1 MRLLPAR
8 LNNKPQYVLHPGRA
22 ARRALHRGPA
32 AGQDGARA
40 VAHLPWGLSLEVYPA
55 DAIGYSI
62 LTGGVFDPCVT
73 ETLHRLID
81 PGDLV
86 IDVGA
91 NIGYLTS
98 LAAARAGARGRVLA
112 YEPHPSVFELL
123 AANVERWRAQ
133 PGVASVSIHQQA
145 LSDRD
150 GTGELEVGPVFHAN
164 MGLAALRPPGDGGG
178 ERPGE
183 HDSDGA
189 RGGEVVSVQMGRLQ
203 DAVEGQSVG
212 VLKIDVEGHEPA
224 VLRGA
229 SELLAA
235 GRVRD
240 VVFEDH
246 DPYPS
251 ESTAIVEQAGYGLF
265 SLDNDLFGLRL
276 GAPEDRGE
284 TAGWPGPSYLATRD
298 EQRAL
303 VRLRSR
309 GWQIS
314 GIGPRLPRL
323 GRLGRRRSRRW

>member
-1 MRLLPAR
+1 MRPLPAR
-8 LNNKPQYVLHPGRA
+8 LNNKPQYVLHPMRA
-22 ARRALHRGPA
+22 ARRVLRRSPLPA
-32 AGQDGARA
+32 RDGVRA
-40 VAHLPWGLSLEVYPA
+40 IAPLPWGLSLELYPA

-73 ETLHRLID
+73 ETLFRLID
-81 PGDLV
+81 PADTV

-98 LAAARAGARGRVLA
+98 LAAVRAGVRGSVLA

-123 AANVERWRAQ
+123 AANAARWQRK
-133 PGVASVSIHQQA
+133 PGVANVSVHQEA
-145 LSDRD
+145 LSDRG
-150 GTGELEVGPVFHAN
+150 GTGELEVGPAFHTN
-164 MGLAALRPPGDGGG
+164 MGLAALRAPGTPEGDGGETVAVPMRRLEDAAG
-178 ERPGE
+178 G
-183 HDSDGA
+183 HDIG
-189 RGGEVVSVQMGRLQ
+189 L
-203 DAVEGQSVG
+203 
-212 VLKIDVEGHEPA
+212 LKIDVEGHEPA

-229 SELLAA
+229 RELLDR

-251 ESTAIVEQAGYGLF
+251 EATAIVEQAGYRLF

-298 EQRAL
+298 PRRAL
-303 VRLRSR
+303 ARLRPR
-309 GWQIS
+309 GWQIR
-314 GIGPRLPRL
+314 GIGVQLPSF
-323 GRLGRRRSRRW
+323 GRRPRR